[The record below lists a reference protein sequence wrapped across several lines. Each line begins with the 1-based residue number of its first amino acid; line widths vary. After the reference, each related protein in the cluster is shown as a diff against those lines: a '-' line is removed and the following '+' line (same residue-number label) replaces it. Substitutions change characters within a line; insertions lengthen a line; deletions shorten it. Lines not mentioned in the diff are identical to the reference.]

1 MTKVEHPLEE
11 CIGMFHRRSDLRH
24 PDISTYALNRK
35 WMSPYGSIHRTICS
49 PVFRAEISLVPVTY
63 DSGRTEIYLR
73 IMHIGR
79 RYWKLLNDLD
89 LNDKSMCLVAVMLL
103 IILCRRWS
111 ILDLRVFASSSRGL
125 PYSPLS
131 ASMRDASFMVPFLM
145 RILLAIIRSLTI
157 VHGNTRLCSDQVISQ
172 GIPGSSWMRCD
183 PWSPF
188 PHEDPIG
195 CTIAAIIESSP

>member
-1 MTKVEHPLEE
+1 MTKAEHPLEE
-11 CIGMFHRRSDLRH
+11 CIGMFHRRSDLRY
-24 PDISTYALNRK
+24 PDISPYALNRK
-35 WMSPYGSIHRTICS
+35 WMTSHRSIHRTICS

-79 RYWKLLNDLD
+79 CYWKLLNDLD

-131 ASMRDASFMVPFLM
+131 ASMRDGRVKIRVFPDPSTSNCTVSFPEYSYPACFTSGNMELLPY
-145 RILLAIIRSLTI
+145 RIPDLR
-157 VHGNTRLCSDQVISQ
+157 
-172 GIPGSSWMRCD
+172 
-183 PWSPF
+183 
-188 PHEDPIG
+188 E
-195 CTIAAIIESSP
+195 